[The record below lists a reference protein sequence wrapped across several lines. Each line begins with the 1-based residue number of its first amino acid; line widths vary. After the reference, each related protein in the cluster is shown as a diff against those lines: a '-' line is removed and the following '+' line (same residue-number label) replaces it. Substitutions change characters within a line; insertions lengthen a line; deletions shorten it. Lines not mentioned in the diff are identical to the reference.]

1 MTVLHCRGKSQT
13 QETPDGGKKEKCRIS
28 CKGKSVFMFQ
38 DKIVQYL
45 ITWIKQ
51 VELTMDKVSLIK
63 HTVEPPLTDTSRKR
77 APPISE
83 H

>member
-38 DKIVQYL
+38 DKNIGL
-45 ITWIKQ
+45 FN
-51 VELTMDKVSLIK
+51 S
-63 HTVEPPLTDTSRKR
+63 
-77 APPISE
+77 PIFNNLN
-83 H
+83 